1 MPKAIYIN
9 QLVSVSPLGSDRTQI
24 KASFDRAKSKIHL
37 KEIKG
42 EEYPVAAING
52 EVAEDLEHFLTQHRA
67 YQRLDRSTQL
77 ALFACQGLE
86 LDSLDRTTLGINI
99 GSSRGATG
107 LLENYHEEFTKT
119 GQVSPF
125 TSPTT
130 TTGNLS
136 SWVGQHLGAGGVKF
150 DHSVTC
156 STSMHALLNGIA
168 WLEAGM
174 AKSFIAGAAEAAL
187 TPFTLAQMNALKIM
201 DRSGMVQ
208 CRSLDLDK
216 KDNSMVLGEAASLAL
231 LSKKAGNDPVLKI
244 VGFGLGTE
252 TLTHPSSLSQTAE
265 CFQQSMKA
273 ALESAE
279 LETVDAIVLH
289 APGTVLGDR
298 AEVYAIDA
306 VFTDRPYLTSNKWMV
321 GHSFGAS
328 GMIGLEQALWMIRH
342 NKILENPYFQN
353 SSKPDSVETVL
364 INAVGFGGNA
374 VSLIVQEPTDKH
386 F

>member
-9 QLVSVSPLGSDRTQI
+9 QLVSVSPLGADRTQI
-24 KASFDRAKSKIHL
+24 KASFDRAQSKIQL
-37 KEIKG
+37 REIEG
-42 EEYPVAAING
+42 EQYPLAFING
-52 EVAEDLEHFLTQHRA
+52 EVAENLGNFLIQHRT

-77 ALFACQGLE
+77 ALFACQGLDLE
-86 LDSLDRTTLGINI
+86 TLDRTTLGINI

-107 LLENYHEEFTKT
+107 LLENYYEEFTQT
-119 GQVSPF
+119 GQVSPYA
-125 TSPTT
+125 SPTT

-136 SWVGQHLGAGGVKF
+136 SWVGQHLGAGGVQF
-150 DHSVTC
+150 DQSVTC
-156 STSMHALLNGIA
+156 STAMHALLNGIA

-174 AKSFIAGAAEAAL
+174 AKAFIAGGAEAAL

-201 DRSGMVQ
+201 DRSGKAQ

-231 LSKKAGNDPVLKI
+231 LSKEAGEDALLKI

-252 TLTHPSSLSQTAE
+252 ALSHPSSLSQSAE

-273 ALESAE
+273 ALKSAE
-279 LETVDAIVLH
+279 LKTVDAIVLH
-289 APGTVLGDR
+289 APGTVLGDI
-298 AEVYAIDA
+298 AEVHAIDA
-306 VFTDRPYLTSNKWMV
+306 VFGDRPFLTSNKWMV

-328 GMIGLEQALWMIRH
+328 GMISLEQALWMIQY
-342 NKILENPYFQN
+342 NQPLENPYFEN
-353 SSKPDSVETVL
+353 LSMPDSVKTVL

-374 VSLIVQEPTDKH
+374 VSLIVQGPAD
-386 F
+386 